1 MQCKH
6 AADPSPHPPD
16 RKAPHADGC
25 NCICRSELAREL
37 FKPQRAREQAR
48 SYRGGLCSAN
58 MRQIPALTL
67 QTGKHPMQMAAIAS
81 VGASLSR
88 ELFNAAAKSSR
99 DKLAPTGVVQ
109 CKHAADPSPHRPDR
123 KAPHAGG
130 CNCICRSELARELF
144 NEAAKSSLLQG
155 QAISL
160 RSSKQSRACQSV
172 SSGHGFSGTLTSTVL
187 LPAARPQSRSKR

>member
-1 MQCKH
+1 MPRRARETRVVQCKH

-25 NCICRSELAREL
+25 NCTCRSELVS
-37 FKPQRAREQAR
+37 RAFQAAKSSR
-48 SYRGGLCSAN
+48 ASSLLQGGLCSAN

-67 QTGKHPMQMAAIAS
+67 QTGKRHMQMAAIAS

-88 ELFNAAAKSSR
+88 ELFNA
-99 DKLAPTGVVQ
+99 T
-109 CKHAADPSPHRPDR
+109 
-123 KAPHAGG
+123 
-130 CNCICRSELARELF
+130 
-144 NEAAKSSLLQG
+144 AKSSLLQG

-172 SSGHGFSGTLTSTVL
+172 SSGQGFSGTLTSTVL